1 MLADGQGDRVWGVWP
16 RDAIYHRQIAHCVML
31 GTIVTLSSSHTAGSR
46 ARGQQNIWSLKL
58 LLLWKMESTLS
69 LPVASVSYSS
79 NLNTASPP
87 DLCLPSLLWWIG
99 FKSRLP
105 SAPQHQ
111 PESCSVKTWILVPDC
126 LAKWTLAQTLNREW
140 LLLCEK
146 LSMMG
151 PKYVIIGWLIRN
163 LAGWLICD
171 LYLVII
177 GKSY

>member
-1 MLADGQGDRVWGVWP
+1 MLADGQGGGVWGVWP
-16 RDAIYHRQIAHCVML
+16 RDAIYHQQIAHCVML

-105 SAPQHQ
+105 SPAPARVLLSENMNTGAWLSGQVDTR
-111 PESCSVKTWILVPDC
+111 S
-126 LAKWTLAQTLNREW
+126 TLEW
-140 LLLCEK
+140 FLLSEK

-151 PKYVIIGWLIRN
+151 PKYVIIGWLVRN
-163 LAGWLICD
+163 LAGWLICV